1 GVVVTA
7 ALLHACFLWV
17 RRCAGTRAG
26 WISIPVL
33 LLLFGPAHV
42 IWAGDLTFQGFLYAG
57 FYPQTLALAFLLY
70 TLVLLH
76 GEAET
81 RRVAVAIV
89 TVAATMVIHPFTGAL
104 LALLLATEG
113 AWRALRGGEWLIPSL
128 ALVVGYAIAAR
139 WPAYSLDHALAVAGP
154 SGVTLVVGCVSAPF
168 VVRLLA
174 RTTDLAGLLRRIRS
188 SLSDALVGDRVLVR
202 SAIGGL
208 VLVGLLASW
217 QVWLLLQP
225 LPAPIVHSNRLAL
238 YWVEDRWRWPLMFA
252 AGATGVVG
260 LARLARRGAPLGAL
274 WFAAC
279 FGIGL
284 AGIAGMP
291 LPVWW

>member
-26 WISIPVL
+26 WISIPVV

-42 IWAGDLTFQGFLYAG
+42 IWAGDLTFQGFLYAS

-81 RRVAVAIV
+81 RRVAIAIM
-89 TVAATMVIHPFTGAL
+89 TAAATMVVHPFTGAL
-104 LALLLATEG
+104 LALLLAAEG
-113 AWRALRGGEWLIPSL
+113 AWRALRGGEWLFPSL

-154 SGVTLVVGCVSAPF
+154 RGVSRVGGWVSASF
-168 VVRLLA
+168 VVRLIA
-174 RTTDLAGLLRRIRS
+174 RTTGLAGFLRRVRTS
-188 SLSDALVGDRVLVR
+188 SSDALVGNRVLVR
-202 SAIGGL
+202 LAIGGL
-208 VLVGLLASW
+208 VLVGLLATW

-225 LPAPIVHSNRLAL
+225 LPDPIVHSNRLA
-238 YWVEDRWRWPLMFA
+238 
-252 AGATGVVG
+252 
-260 LARLARRGAPLGAL
+260 
-274 WFAAC
+274 
-279 FGIGL
+279 
-284 AGIAGMP
+284 
-291 LPVWW
+291 